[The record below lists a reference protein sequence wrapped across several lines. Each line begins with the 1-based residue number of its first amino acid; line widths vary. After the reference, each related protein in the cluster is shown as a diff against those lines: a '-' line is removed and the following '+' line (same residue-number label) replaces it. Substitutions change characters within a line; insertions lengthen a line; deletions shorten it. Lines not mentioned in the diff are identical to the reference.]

1 MKLQKR
7 THFAFWYGCCHM
19 TVYFVCPYISTY
31 SNFKLFSVKINQFFL
46 TILFSCCFFPLV
58 SIVALLAA
66 TDAIITLSQ
75 NAIWALYVGCLLRGA
90 THNIYI
96 NSIHQLLEPSFHN
109 RNTCSYFL
117 FTAAVHKPCKQ
128 EIWQF
133 LFLMEKRL

>member
-1 MKLQKR
+1 
-7 THFAFWYGCCHM
+7 M

-75 NAIWALYVGCLLRGA
+75 NAIWALYVGCLLKGA
-90 THNIYI
+90 IHNTHF
-96 NSIHQLLEPSFHN
+96 NSIHQLLEPSCNN
-109 RNTCSYFL
+109 RKTFQYLL
-117 FTAAVHKPCKQ
+117 FIAAVRKPCEQ
-128 EIWQF
+128 EIWQI
-133 LFLMEKRL
+133 LFLMAKGL